1 VSTERITITV
11 PTDVLEELRREVGP
25 GEVSGFVAEAIR
37 ERLKV
42 DRVKELLAW
51 LDEQYGPVP
60 EDVKAEVDEWIR
72 EDVEYLTRVSSSSSL
87 EATDEPDMP

>member
-11 PTDVLEELRREVGP
+11 PTDVLDELRREVGP
-25 GEVSGFVAEAIR
+25 GAVSAFVAEAIR

-51 LDEQYGPVP
+51 LDERYGPVP

-72 EDVEYLTRVSSSSSL
+72 EDMEYLTRVSSSSSP
-87 EATDEPDMP
+87 EAIGEPDVP